1 MRGKLLVT
9 LNMTPRPIANKY
21 GDGRL
26 KRTLKREFNSTWV
39 VDVTIV
45 SDTYGDLDTPYKAKV
60 AKYKSRPE
68 ITSEVQA
75 ETGLTPEFSSLCM
88 SWRGSYSPASAADM
102 RILCL
107 SSTELTFLSAICV
120 EQSAI
125 IHRVH
130 QRSNVTSLWA

>member
-1 MRGKLLVT
+1 MGWIVRIELRVNTVQGLRKPDLLAYK
-9 LNMTPRPIANKY
+9 PDY
-21 GDGRL
+21 Q
-26 KRTLKREFNSTWV
+26 EWV

-45 SDTYGDLDTPYKAKV
+45 SDTYGDLDTPYKDKV

-75 ETGLTPEFSSLCM
+75 TTGLTPEFSSLCM

-107 SSTELTFLSAICV
+107 NSTELTFLSAICV